1 MNRGLLVWLLLALL
15 CCEFS
20 EETVRGPPST
30 ASSNTE
36 DNDDGDTDTENGN
49 IRFTNYNSKTV
60 TKIVNYDW
68 L

>member
-30 ASSNTE
+30 TSSNTE
-36 DNDDGDTDTENGN
+36 DKDDGDTDTESGN
-49 IRFTNYNSKTV
+49 VRFVIYNSQTTPRSV
-60 TKIVNYDW
+60 
-68 L
+68 